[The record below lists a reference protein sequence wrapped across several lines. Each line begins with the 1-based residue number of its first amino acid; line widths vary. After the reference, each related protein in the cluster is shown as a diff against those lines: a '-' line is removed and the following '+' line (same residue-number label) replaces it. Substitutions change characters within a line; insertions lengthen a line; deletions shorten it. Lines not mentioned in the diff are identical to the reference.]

1 MPKAAPLPSVD
12 KSENARRLWQP
23 APLCAAGF
31 VYRSICRFPWLSITR
46 GAGEFGQRLPTVD
59 DNISQCDKKPCA
71 LIVIQVA
78 GYLAANNL
86 TAPAACL

>member
-1 MPKAAPLPSVD
+1 ML
-12 KSENARRLWQP
+12 
-23 APLCAAGF
+23 
-31 VYRSICRFPWLSITR
+31 
-46 GAGEFGQRLPTVD
+46 D
-59 DNISQCDKKPCA
+59 DNISQRDKKPCA